1 MKNDL
6 NLKEKSEL
14 AQRILENDTQYSR
27 SKITI
32 HEFFEKD
39 NDTISNEIV
48 EKQLTII
55 DSYYSTNMSRR
66 YYGIEE
72 IAESIIKISTDK
84 RELKNIF
91 IEYTKNPNVLQNVTN
106 LFNSQYGYNKTGKRF
121 GQATSLISKYAY
133 FITDFNFPIYDSIV
147 REVYPL
153 ITDAKLVDN
162 NFGDFIKFMNEL
174 LTSSNIDNY
183 NQLDNLLW
191 LIGKINRGN
200 YSLVLKKDKYLTL
213 VGKIDSFDELKS
225 FDVDAKIKEF
235 INLNIDS
242 LFEVFTNDQV
252 EMIKF
257 CKLLSG
263 N

>member
-1 MKNDL
+1 
-6 NLKEKSEL
+6 
-14 AQRILENDTQYSR
+14 
-27 SKITI
+27 
-32 HEFFEKD
+32 
-39 NDTISNEIV
+39 
-48 EKQLTII
+48 
-55 DSYYSTNMSRR
+55 
-66 YYGIEE
+66 
-72 IAESIIKISTDK
+72 
-84 RELKNIF
+84 
-91 IEYTKNPNVLQNVTN
+91 
-106 LFNSQYGYNKTGKRF
+106 
-121 GQATSLISKYAY
+121 
-133 FITDFNFPIYDSIV
+133 
-147 REVYPL
+147 
-153 ITDAKLVDN
+153 
-162 NFGDFIKFMNEL
+162 MNEL